1 MIIRNVHGNVF
12 NDIEYA
18 ETASDMIRLKS
29 SYYDQQADTAYWIKK
44 LNSLKPQNKY
54 ELLKVLD
61 KMSDIFHNMK
71 KTDVK
76 ISNKEKIKY
85 IYNILPHKY
94 RDIVNL
100 DESIAAEKYY
110 TKLKMKIN
118 MKAYLEDWNN
128 NNEEYNTDQNIEIN
142 YVGKTNNKTHSYKN
156 KNTNY
161 INKQLNNKNKMYCH
175 ICQKHNH
182 NTNRCRFSL
191 LTRRNNK
198 NNLRQNIN
206 KIR

>member
-1 MIIRNVHGNVF
+1 MIIRNVHENVF

-18 ETASDMIRLKS
+18 ETASDMIRRLKS

-61 KMSDIFHNMK
+61 KMFDIFHNMK

-100 DESIAAEKYY
+100 DESITAEKYY

-128 NNEEYNTDQNIEIN
+128 NKEEYNIDQNIEIN
-142 YVGKTNNKTHSYKN
+142 YVGKTNNKNHSYKN
-156 KNTNY
+156 KIQITS
-161 INKQLNNKNKMYCH
+161 INN
-175 ICQKHNH
+175 
-182 NTNRCRFSL
+182 
-191 LTRRNNK
+191 
-198 NNLRQNIN
+198 
-206 KIR
+206 